1 MQTKRVECPNCHKV
15 LEVKNSKNEAVKHI
29 TCPVCAAPLQVKFS
43 PQQEPLVAHT
53 VLVPPPSNAASDGAT
68 QLGGSPSAAT
78 VLGGSPS
85 AATVL
90 GAPQQ
95 AVSKS
100 LKLEHNGNEYPL
112 VEGQNII
119 GRQASTSK
127 ASIQLPTSDRYMSR
141 QHCSI
146 LVSTLPDGSK
156 KAVLTNYQNK
166 NATLVNGSSI
176 QDGDQIRLQDGD
188 QVTMGHTTVTFKMS

>member
-29 TCPVCAAPLQVKFS
+29 TCPACAAPLQVKFT
-43 PQQEPLVAHT
+43 PQQDPLVAHT
-53 VLVPPPSNAASDGAT
+53 VLVPPPSNPASDGAT

-78 VLGGSPS
+78 VLG
-85 AATVL
+85 
-90 GAPQQ
+90 APQQ
-95 AVSKS
+95 AISKS
-100 LKLEHNGNEYPL
+100 LKLEHNGNDYPL

-127 ASIQLPTSDRYMSR
+127 AFIQLPTSDRYMSR

-188 QVTMGHTTVTFKMS
+188 QIAMGHTTVTFKMS

>member
-15 LEVKNSKNEAVKHI
+15 LEVKNSKNETVKHI
-29 TCPVCAAPLQVKFS
+29 TCPACAAPLQVKFS

-53 VLVPPPSNAASDGAT
+53 VLVPPQSNPASDGAT
-68 QLGGSPSAAT
+68 QFGGSPSAAT
-78 VLGGSPS
+78 VLVP
-85 AATVL
+85 
-90 GAPQQ
+90 PQQ

-100 LKLEHNGNEYPL
+100 LKLEYNGNEYPL

-141 QHCSI
+141 QHCI
-146 LVSTLPDGSK
+146 IQVSTLPDGSK

-166 NATLVNGSSI
+166 NATLINGSTI
-176 QDGDQIRLQDGD
+176 QDGDLIRLQDGD
-188 QVTMGHTTVTFKMS
+188 QIVMGHTTVTFKMS

>member
-1 MQTKRVECPNCHKV
+1 MQTKRVKCPNCNAV
-15 LEVKNSKNEAVKHI
+15 LEVKNSKDEVVKQI
-29 TCPVCAAPLQVKFS
+29 ICPQCKALLEVKFP
-43 PQQEPLVAHT
+43 PQQKPLEAHT
-53 VLVPPPSNAASDGAT
+53 VLVPPRPNPIADG
-68 QLGGSPSAAT
+68 AT

-85 AATVL
+85 GATVL
-90 GAPQQ
+90 GSPQQ

-100 LKLEHNGNEYPL
+100 LKLVFNGIDYPL
-112 VEGQNII
+112 AEGQNII

-146 LVSTLPDGSK
+146 QVSTLPDGSK

-188 QVTMGHTTVTFKMS
+188 QIAMGHTTVTFKMS

>member
-29 TCPVCAAPLQVKFS
+29 TCPACAAPLQVKFS

-53 VLVPPPSNAASDGAT
+53 VLVPPRPNPTPEDAT

-78 VLGGSPS
+78 VLVP
-85 AATVL
+85 
-90 GAPQQ
+90 PQQ
-95 AVSKS
+95 SVSKS
-100 LKLEHNGNEYPL
+100 LKLVFDGTEYPL

-119 GRQASTSK
+119 GRQAKTSE
-127 ASIQLPTSDRYMSR
+127 ASIQLATSDRYMSR
-141 QHCSI
+141 QHCCI
-146 LVSTLPDGSK
+146 QVSTLPDGSK
-156 KAVLTNYQNK
+156 KAVLSNYKNK
-166 NATLVNGSSI
+166 NATLVNGSAI

-188 QVTMGHTTVTFKMS
+188 QVTMGHTTVIFKHS